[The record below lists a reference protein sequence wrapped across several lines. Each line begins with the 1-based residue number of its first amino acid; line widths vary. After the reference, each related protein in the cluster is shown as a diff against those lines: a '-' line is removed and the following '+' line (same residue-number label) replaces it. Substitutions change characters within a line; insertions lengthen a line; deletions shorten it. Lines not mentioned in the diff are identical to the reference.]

1 VDRVPNDL
9 PPLAGLVTGEFQT
22 PLAHVNLLSQQRGT
36 PNMALLG
43 AAEDP
48 RFVEQDGRW
57 VELEVRAD
65 GFSLAP
71 SNPEAAAA
79 YWEASRPSEPQVPA
93 LDLASSA
100 LLDATELDAR
110 DTARVGGKAAN
121 FGELTRVSP
130 ALPLPTAFAV
140 PCARYVEFMERAGLT
155 ARVDALLADESLASD
170 GRRLQA
176 ELAALRAAIE
186 AAPVDPALLAEI
198 TDRAHARFGD
208 VPTRLRSSANAEDL
222 ADFNG
227 AGLYESATWDPSD
240 PGRPLERALRRVYAS
255 LWSFAAFQERDWARV
270 DHRACAMGVLVHPSF
285 PDEIEAANGVA
296 ITDNPFDPPPDGQAA
311 YYVNVQSG
319 ATPVTNPEPGTLHES
334 FLYYKPPAGQGEMT
348 YFTSSSLTAASGCS
362 RSPRWSSSYA
372 PSAPSTS
379 TSSGSTPRRPRSAW
393 TSSSSS
399 SCPTARSSS
408 SRRAPTAS
416 DCSLP
421 RGAGRRPLRAAAL
434 GGRPHLALAGRLEI
448 GRAPLGEVGVR
459 RVGRDADVAGA
470 TARDGHRRAAGVRY
484 PQQLRLAGDAGAGAD
499 VEVLGIH
506 AHGAERRRVRC
517 ELHGGAAG
525 LGIAEDAPPRLARDG
540 HREGAIDGQVHA
552 VVQQYHPF
560 GLGRHVGGEDLG
572 GAARLGHPREREGLA
587 GAIHPVEVRRVEAD
601 VDRARGGRQRL
612 GLAAR
617 LGDAGHGARRL
628 RREVHVGVVEGDDQ
642 GGQGRLQVLDGAARV
657 GDAPDSALA
666 VPKYTE
672 LASTATDA
680 RRPGASVASTSG
692 VPSGSRRRRTAFG
705 SRKPAAA

>member
-1 VDRVPNDL
+1 MAPASARAAPPGVRIAAGVLAAALVAGCGHDELLAVGSSAGEAGAPGESAVYPCAWDAEERPEELPELLCPADHARLAGTPTAAALPANESVMFVVERDTDTLHFFDTARWRHFTFARDRLDGHPDLTAFNAEMYLRPDRRLFLGTLAHYLGPDLYAVEIAPVDKAPPELIAEMFALVQGRLGWPADLRYHPTSNALELEGRLPPGVPVVTTAELYAGASYQGMHLGRTIGRIHVTSLAALAGEYLGRDEILVVDRVPNDL

-319 ATPVTNPEPGTLHES
+319 ATPVTNPEPGTLPES

-348 YFTSSSLTAASGCS
+348 YFTSSSLTAGERVLAF
-362 RSPRWSSSYA
+362 A
-372 PSAPSTS
+372 EVVELV
-379 TSSGSTPRRPRSAW
+379 
-393 TSSSSS
+393 
-399 SCPTARSSS
+399 
-408 SRRAPTAS
+408 RA
-416 DCSLP
+416 L
-421 RGAGRRPLRAAAL
+421 
-434 GGRPHLALAGRLEI
+434 
-448 GRAPLGEVGVR
+448 
-459 RVGRDADVAGA
+459 
-470 TARDGHRRAAGVRY
+470 
-484 PQQLRLAGDAGAGAD
+484 
-499 VEVLGIH
+499 
-506 AHGAERRRVRC
+506 
-517 ELHGGAAG
+517 
-525 LGIAEDAPPRLARDG
+525 
-540 HREGAIDGQVHA
+540 
-552 VVQQYHPF
+552 
-560 GLGRHVGGEDLG
+560 
-572 GAARLGHPREREGLA
+572 
-587 GAIHPVEVRRVEAD
+587 GAIHEHFQRLYPEAAAFGMDVEFKLVLP
-601 VDRARGGRQRL
+601 DRALVIKQ
-612 GLAAR
+612 AR
-617 LGDAGHGARRL
+617 PYR
-628 RREVHVGVVEGDDQ
+628 
-642 GGQGRLQVLDGAARV
+642 
-657 GDAPDSALA
+657 
-666 VPKYTE
+666 
-672 LASTATDA
+672 
-680 RRPGASVASTSG
+680 
-692 VPSGSRRRRTAFG
+692 F
-705 SRKPAAA
+705 